1 MELTMASPLLL
12 FLAGA
17 SAIIAAGTPS
27 VVLNVK
33 AKSGREG
40 EGHTITLSDVQLQ
53 GSTPSV
59 ASPPTAPR
67 QQCVAEFTLSPDG
80 TLGIDDPLVCPT
92 LTAAMKTWSLAT
104 DERLFESVSWTM
116 ALIDTKDGPRLGI
129 PRHLLRSRDTVASPF
144 MTYTDLKVVKPV
156 APTYPSAAKR
166 NALTAVCTVDLVV
179 DERGK
184 VSAATARSDDQ
195 CDPVFHPAAERTLKR
210 WKFRPYRIDG
220 EPYESTYTVKLKFQM
235 P

>member
-12 FLAGA
+12 FLA
-17 SAIIAAGTPS
+17 STPAIIAADTPS

-80 TLGIDDPLVCPT
+80 TLGMTTPLP
-92 LTAAMKTWSLAT
+92 
-104 DERLFESVSWTM
+104 
-116 ALIDTKDGPRLGI
+116 
-129 PRHLLRSRDTVASPF
+129 
-144 MTYTDLKVVKPV
+144 
-156 APTYPSAAKR
+156 
-166 NALTAVCTVDLVV
+166 
-179 DERGK
+179 
-184 VSAATARSDDQ
+184 AR
-195 CDPVFHPAAERTLKR
+195 P
-210 WKFRPYRIDG
+210 
-220 EPYESTYTVKLKFQM
+220 
-235 P
+235 

>member
-1 MELTMASPLLL
+1 MASPLLL
-12 FLAGA
+12 FLA
-17 SAIIAAGTPS
+17 STPAIIAADTPS

-40 EGHTITLSDVQLQ
+40 EGHTITRCLTFNSKARRRASPHHRQLQ
-53 GSTPSV
+53 AAMRG
-59 ASPPTAPR
+59 R
-67 QQCVAEFTLSPDG
+67 IHLSPDG

-195 CDPVFHPAAERTLKR
+195 CDPVFHPAAERTLS
-210 WKFRPYRIDG
+210 DG
-220 EPYESTYTVKLKFQM
+220 SSGRTASTGSRMRARTR
-235 P
+235 